1 MRSRAGFADG
11 DIFANFL
18 KHRSEE
24 RSGFHIEHASTPQN
38 TKRTWTPHERSMSAR
53 GVPKCIPVEAL
64 KSQRANLAIP
74 ILSLCDP

>member
-24 RSGFHIEHASTPQN
+24 RSGFRIEHASTPQN
-38 TKRTWTPHERSMSAR
+38 TKRTWTSHEQSMFAR
-53 GVPKCIPVEAL
+53 RRTECIPVWAL
-64 KSQRANLAIP
+64 KSQRANPAIP
-74 ILSLCDP
+74 ILSFCDP